1 MYVLLIV
8 IQIIVAA
15 SLVTLVLLQHGK
27 GADAGA
33 AFGSGASATV
43 FGAKGS
49 ANFLSRTTA
58 ILAVVFF
65 GNSLLLSS
73 PLVLGDRRAAPTSVV
88 EKVTAPLAE
97 EPPAEAASEPAQET
111 TAPADLP
118 DLPPVGSS
126 TSE

>member
-1 MYVLLIV
+1 MYVLLVI
-8 IQIIVAA
+8 IQIIVAV

-49 ANFLSRTTA
+49 ANFLSRTTG

-73 PLVLGDRRAAPTSVV
+73 PWVLGDRTAAPTSVV
-88 EKVTAPLAE
+88 EKVKVPL
-97 EPPAEAASEPAQET
+97 SEPVEET
-111 TAPADLP
+111 PEQAGSAVVPPDLP
-118 DLPPVGSS
+118 DLPPVGGAPA
-126 TSE
+126 E